1 MRSVQIARRV
11 ALEEVEVHGMLPFNK
26 GGSRMVDW
34 GGPSLGAKAPRL
46 GDARGEAPTFE
57 GPREV
62 GGVLAPPQ
70 KFFFNFSLKMAHFPA
85 F

>member
-1 MRSVQIARRV
+1 MNQTRADPGWLI
-11 ALEEVEVHGMLPFNK
+11 G
-26 GGSRMVDW
+26 
-34 GGPSLGAKAPRL
+34 GGPSLGAKAPML

-70 KFFFNFSLKMAHFPA
+70 KFFLNFSLKMAHFPA

>member
-1 MRSVQIARRV
+1 MIV
-11 ALEEVEVHGMLPFNK
+11 AK

-34 GGPSLGAKAPRL
+34 GGGGQASAPRRRGLAML
-46 GDARGEAPTFE
+46 GGEAPTFE

-70 KFFFNFSLKMAHFPA
+70 KFFFEFFAQNGTFSCILKHYF
-85 F
+85 